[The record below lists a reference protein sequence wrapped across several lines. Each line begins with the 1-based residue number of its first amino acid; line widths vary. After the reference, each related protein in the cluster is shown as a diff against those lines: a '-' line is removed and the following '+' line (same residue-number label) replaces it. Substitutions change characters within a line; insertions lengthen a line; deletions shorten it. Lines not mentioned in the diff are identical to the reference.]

1 MSTLIWIVWMMSTGF
16 TLTPGCGVAMITTYI
31 TWLICQFMLDFAAP
45 SAHE

>member
-1 MSTLIWIVWMMSTGF
+1 MMSTGF